1 MSGRVSLWP
10 MASGHPQ
17 LPSARTGKAGERKS
31 VSASALEAAPAVV
44 REAEYDFDRLERA
57 LRSLVSQ
64 QLALRRENADLQVML
79 AEAKLRVRSLDACVR
94 EEGQRRRDAVERIDE
109 LIGQIEALE
118 PRLARRA

>member
-1 MSGRVSLWP
+1 

-17 LPSARTGKAGERKS
+17 LPSARTGKTGERKS

-44 REAEYDFDRLERA
+44 REAEYDFDWLERA
-57 LRSLVSQ
+57 LRSLISQ

-94 EEGQRRRDAVERIDE
+94 EEDQRRRDAVERIDE